1 MALTVEQEQALTDL
15 LRRLPVASASTPSP
29 APDLLQTWL
38 GVSGADLGATLQ
50 ALLARKAHIE
60 TRVLDW
66 AERNPFEAAVQFLA
80 AAAWAFYRA
89 EEHAN
94 PRIATYTDAF
104 YYIATC
110 ASVGYADIFA
120 VTQTGRAIAALVMII
135 GPALTNRLLDRP
147 RRA

>member
-1 MALTVEQEQALTDL
+1 MALTAEQEQALTDL
-15 LRRLPVASASTPSP
+15 LRRLPAAPASTPSP

-50 ALLARKAHIE
+50 SLQARKTHVEA
-60 TRVLDW
+60 RLLDW
-66 AERNPFEAAVQFLA
+66 VAKNPFDAAVQFLG

-89 EEHAN
+89 EQNAN

-135 GPALTNRLLDRP
+135 GPALTNRLLDQP
-147 RRA
+147 RRD